1 MGKYEEYKLPTLQ
14 VIDDAVGHT
23 LAAVSSL
30 TAGVLEGQ
38 EAKLG
43 ANKDAAELVGKKLA
57 ELCLAK
63 DIKTVFLDRGGFRY
77 HGRIQV
83 NTLLSYKSFIPA

>member
-1 MGKYEEYKLPTLQ
+1 MRSLQ
-14 VIDDAVGHT
+14 VIDDALGHT
-23 LAAVSSL
+23 LAAASSL

-38 EAKLG
+38 ESQLG
-43 ANKDAAELVGKKLA
+43 QNKDAAELVGKKIA

-83 NTLLSYKSFIPA
+83 RKLINYP